1 MLSKLS
7 DIKKL
12 IKKKTLALL
21 LAFTP
26 VIISTIN
33 LLRPKTQNPK
43 VKRSLSTVVI
53 PSIIYV
59 IITLN
64 DDHTLSDIFLKPVPR
79 CLGMSVHP
87 VV

>member
-1 MLSKLS
+1 MWTPGPRMLRFVMNAY
-7 DIKKL
+7 
-12 IKKKTLALL
+12 TH
-21 LAFTP
+21 
-26 VIISTIN
+26 
-33 LLRPKTQNPK
+33 TQNPK
-43 VKRSLSTVVI
+43 VKRPLSTVVI

-64 DDHTLSDIFLKPVPR
+64 DDHTLSDIFLKPVAR

>member
-7 DIKKL
+7 DIKK
-12 IKKKTLALL
+12 INKKKTLL

-43 VKRSLSTVVI
+43 VKRPLSTVVI

-64 DDHTLSDIFLKPVPR
+64 DDHTLVKYS
-79 CLGMSVHP
+79 
-87 VV
+87 